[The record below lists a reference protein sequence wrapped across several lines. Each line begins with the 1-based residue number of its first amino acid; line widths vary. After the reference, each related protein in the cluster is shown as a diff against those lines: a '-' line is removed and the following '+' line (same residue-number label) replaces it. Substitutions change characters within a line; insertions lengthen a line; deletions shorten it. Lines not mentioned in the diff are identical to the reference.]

1 MKRLPVVAVLAV
13 LLVVLFFA
21 SLFTGRVWLPPGEL
35 LGSGTGS
42 GAEIAQTEL
51 ARLILVEL
59 RLPRALL
66 GLLVGASLGLC
77 GAVLQG
83 LTRNPLAEPGLLGI
97 SSGAALG
104 AVIAIYTGLALRV
117 PLATPLL
124 GLTGAF
130 LTSLL
135 TLALGRG
142 GGMLVLILAGSSISG
157 VMLAGTALAL
167 NLAPNPYAAYEISQ
181 WLLGSLADKS
191 WDQLALAGPFMVLG
205 CALLFGTGRALD
217 ALALGELQ
225 ARSLGIDLPRLRL
238 RIIAG
243 TALAVGAATS
253 ITGAIGFIGLVAPH
267 LVRHLVGYEPRRVLI
282 PATLCGG
289 AVLLAADIGTRLLPL
304 DQELKLGVVTGLV
317 GAPFFI
323 ALVLRLKRSAP

>member
-1 MKRLPVVAVLAV
+1 MTRRPVVAGLAIV
-13 LLVVLFFA
+13 LVVLFFA
-21 SLFTGRVWLPPGEL
+21 SLFTGRVWLPPAEL
-35 LGSGTGS
+35 IGGPDAPAT
-42 GAEIAQTEL
+42 AL

-66 GLLVGASLGLC
+66 GVLVGASLGLC

-142 GGMLVLILAGSSISG
+142 GGMLVLILAGSSVSG
-157 VMLAGTALAL
+157 LMLAGTALAL
-167 NLAPNPYAAYEISQ
+167 NLAPNPYASYEISQ

-191 WDQLALAGPFMVLG
+191 WDQLALAGPFMIVG
-205 CALLFGTGRALD
+205 CALLLGTGRALD

-225 ARSLGIDLPRLRL
+225 ARSLGIDLARLRL
-238 RIIAG
+238 RIIIG
-243 TALAVGAATS
+243 TALAVGSATS
-253 ITGAIGFIGLVAPH
+253 MTGAIGFIGLVAPH
-267 LVRHLVGYEPRRVLI
+267 LVRHLVGYEPRRVLV
-282 PATLCGG
+282 PSLLCGA
-289 AVLLAADIGTRLLPL
+289 AVLLAADVGTRLLPL

-323 ALVLRLKRSAP
+323 ALVLRLKRTAP